1 MRDAVASLVSVPVT
15 VSPVD
20 VGGRR
25 LSRVRVGP
33 VADGEEL
40 NRLRALLMT
49 RGYSPGLALP

>member
-1 MRDAVASLVSVPVT
+1 MVDVPVT
-15 VSPVD
+15 VTAVD

-33 VADGEEL
+33 VPDGGEL
-40 NRLRALLMT
+40 RRLQDLLMT